1 MTSAL
6 IGEDIEMTH
15 PITHKREYTVYKRS
29 ESGSYGVRFSLK
41 GKQYRLGLGK
51 VSEEEANY
59 FAHSKY
65 VETKTL
71 SDINRLEDGVGFDTI
86 ARDYVET
93 QFTLADKNPKRME
106 HAKHAKSSV
115 ERYFIGYFEDR
126 PISEICH
133 ADLLDYLDWRKVY
146 WTEGDGKDVHFVR
159 HKRGGSSFKL
169 KVQHKEA
176 SPSTLKREASFL
188 RSVFKHAVRKRI
200 LKQGDVPKLELP
212 KVPTKKRAAF
222 TKDEYHKLLAVSQ
235 QRLSD
240 VTGNRKLVYE
250 RYLLHNF
257 IVIAAETG
265 MRPIELFN
273 LNWGHVEGLEEAI
286 RKPLGEQE
294 ITIFAQ
300 GKGKGPQRL
309 VPKRSAI
316 SGFESLRNACKTH
329 FGALPTANDPV
340 FRNFY
345 GKRLG
350 CLNSSLNQLLDAS
363 DLMYNGVGEKR
374 STYSF
379 RHSYAT
385 WQLQK
390 NPPVDIYSL
399 AINMR
404 TRVEMIELWY
414 SDVIPTDRA
423 EILRG
428 DDEW

>member
-1 MTSAL
+1 
-6 IGEDIEMTH
+6 MTH
-15 PITHKREYTVYKRS
+15 TTTWKPEYTVYKRND
-29 ESGSYGVRFSLK
+29 SGAYGVRFSLK

-51 VSEEEANY
+51 VSEQEANY
-59 FAHSKY
+59 LAHSKF

-71 SDINRLEDGVGFDTI
+71 VERNLLSHDAGFETI
-86 ARDYVET
+86 ALDYVET
-93 QFTLADKNPKRME
+93 QFKLAEKNPKRLG
-106 HAKHAKSSV
+106 HARHAQSTVK
-115 ERYFIGYFEDR
+115 RYFIKCFKNQPITEIGY
-126 PISEICH
+126 

-146 WTEGDGKDVHFVR
+146 WTEGEGKDTKFVR
-159 HKRGGSSFKL
+159 HKRGTSEFNL

-188 RSVFKHAVRKRI
+188 RAIFKHAVRKRI
-200 LKQGDVPKLELP
+200 MKQGDIPKLELP
-212 KVPTKKRAAF
+212 KVPNTKRASF
-222 TKDEYHKLLAVSQ
+222 TKEEYSKLLSVSE
-235 QRLSD
+235 RRIAE
-240 VTGNRKLVYE
+240 VIGNSKLMYE
-250 RYLLHNF
+250 RFLLHNF
-257 IVIAAETG
+257 IVVAAETG
-265 MRPIELFN
+265 MRPSELFN
-273 LNWGHVEGLEEAI
+273 LNWGHVEGLEDAI
-286 RKPLGEQE
+286 KEPMKSRN

-316 SGFESLRNACKTH
+316 SGFENLRNACETQ
-329 FGALPTANDPV
+329 FGSLPCADDPV

-350 CLNSSLNQLLDAS
+350 CLNSSLNQLLDAAG
-363 DLMYNGVGEKR
+363 LTYNGVGAKR

-390 NPPVDIYSL
+390 KPPVDIYTL

-428 DDEW
+428 DDEWE